1 MSCEVLIYQI
11 EAAMSGTAELNA
23 AVGRLLGTWSH
34 DTPSTWDGDG
44 YGRAHSIQ
52 APEYT
57 TSLAAARSLCQG
69 QWSIQYGH
77 VGQGQYQAHARVTT
91 GSNLS
96 QWFDAWAATPELALT
111 AANLKAMSAIP
122 VTSNE

>member
-1 MSCEVLIYQI
+1 MSREVLIYQI

-34 DTPSTWDGDG
+34 NTPSTWDGDG
-44 YGRAHSIQ
+44 YGRSRSIH

-69 QWSIQYGH
+69 QWEVKFAH
-77 VGQGQYQAHARVTT
+77 VGQGQFMAYARATP
-91 GSNLS
+91 GNDLS

-122 VTSNE
+122 VMSNE